1 MSKYLKIGHKF
12 QDGTYSH
19 SPLGRHS
26 SAAVSTVA
34 SQHGAMDILCKS
46 SCNHKNKVGTVL
58 YLMSNLS
65 AEFLASPHL
74 VLTVHFSV
82 LCSYFID
89 TFPLIRRPPFC
100 LFMPSS
106 GQHHLLIVPPP
117 PLPFLY
123 FQVSRLSYRWN
134 ELNLS
139 PTVQTTA
146 DRVRTCR
153 KINRSLPVAF
163 GDWTRVRAREML
175 MRLRGQMRNRPVPK
189 RHSGSFINMSSSQ
202 RLLKQER
209 SRQMMLIILSSP
221 VVRLGALH
229 CPYWAPDAAY

>member
-1 MSKYLKIGHKF
+1 MRRQIEKKKRMVLLDRYWDKPRPLEPVRGRDKHGPWSHVWLYSYFRRSCSLMSKYLKIGHKF

-82 LCSYFID
+82 LCSYFIEILL
-89 TFPLIRRPPFC
+89 FPL
-100 LFMPSS
+100 
-106 GQHHLLIVPPP
+106 
-117 PLPFLY
+117 
-123 FQVSRLSYRWN
+123 
-134 ELNLS
+134 
-139 PTVQTTA
+139 
-146 DRVRTCR
+146 
-153 KINRSLPVAF
+153 
-163 GDWTRVRAREML
+163 
-175 MRLRGQMRNRPVPK
+175 
-189 RHSGSFINMSSSQ
+189 
-202 RLLKQER
+202 
-209 SRQMMLIILSSP
+209 
-221 VVRLGALH
+221 
-229 CPYWAPDAAY
+229 